1 MGSAQDK
8 EIKVTVASD
17 GNTLGKLKR
26 EISEV
31 IAEVQKLVEVS
42 SKLGGIFGGGGA
54 RVSALGGK
62 GGGTT
67 LTQMRQQQGA
77 QQGGITG
84 NIAQA
89 VQSSAALFKGAAAGS
104 KDAFGIMT
112 GALKQHVR
120 DSDMEIRRLQK
131 TLQDLERTYER
142 LGKRQAAGLGGG
154 LTSSAMGQA
163 QGRYMLTAQQLAEAQ
178 KQRGVLGQQQLEMD
192 AAGNPTM
199 GQRFRTA
206 MGMPA
211 VAQPGQQ
218 GAVSSMMSAVAAKMG
233 IPTGVLGF
241 GGAAAAGMMLAS
253 RLAANT
259 PVNYSSNIQYGI
271 DKPFFGL
278 GAQASLGQIHGGNAL
293 AIRHGDMARLAAM
306 VRLSND
312 PASSTILNSDYL
324 LSQRRKM
331 ETPDTL
337 VGQMFKNGILS
348 GTKNYLGSKFG
359 GLAGGSQ
366 LNAADR
372 AGGIGSTDV
381 NSLARQRMEQEQMA
395 LKAEQYQKALDM
407 KMAEDPG
414 FNDRINSFYSGALGR
429 AQLLRAG
436 GMGGGNVRIGSKRFG
451 YTMSDQFSQLR
462 ARALDAGYSEGDLV
476 GAMQEMSGAS
486 GRGNMHAG
494 TGSLLSAKAGG
505 LGNASSII
513 GVGAQFNGGIRGGL
527 GLLGGVQGM
536 IGRGGTDVTAA
547 SSLTGLG
554 AGMMTA
560 GNFSGGGAGL
570 MSTLLGAGFS
580 GGNPSE
586 DMRLARAVGSGVGA
600 LGNVMSGGV
609 DPLQQ
614 ALNASAALQ
623 AAPNAPYSAKF
634 ALQHMDPAQRAEFE
648 RTGKV
653 PTSLSAMGVSKGM
666 MEKYISVQTGTSFSR
681 ISGSMVGGP
690 AGAAVAR
697 FKKAGGFGYMKG
709 MSRGAREA
717 EIKALAPALQMAGG
731 APSLEAAEGSIRFQM
746 AAAGILNPGKGKGA
760 RDPYSQKTATGAAN
774 TAAAIQESMEGQKHA
789 AAGDLYKR
797 TFEGAPE
804 AQVGSEA
811 ARRTSQRGVATGD
824 VGEALDTVSKALTA
838 FVAAIRGELGGVSP
852 GQKAG
857 ARR

>member
-8 EIKVTVASD
+8 EIKVTLSGD
-17 GNTLGKLKR
+17 GNSLGKLKR
-26 EISEV
+26 EITEV
-31 IAEVQKLVEVS
+31 IAEVQKLVETVG
-42 SKLGGIFGGGGA
+42 KLGGMFGGA
-54 RVSALGGK
+54 RVSALSGK

-154 LTSSAMGQA
+154 LTSAAMGQA
-163 QGRYMLTAQQLAEAQ
+163 GNRYMLTAQQLQEAQ
-178 KQRGVLGQQQLEMD
+178 KNRATLGQQQLEMD

-218 GAVSSMMSAVAAKMG
+218 GPVGSMMSAVAAKMG
-233 IPTGVLGF
+233 LPVGVLGF
-241 GGAAAAGMMLAS
+241 GGAAAAGIGIASSLA
-253 RLAANT
+253 RNT
-259 PVNYSSNIQYGI
+259 PVNYTSNIQYGI
-271 DKPFFGL
+271 DRPFFGL
-278 GAQASLGQIHGGNAL
+278 GAAASLGGIHGGNAL

-306 VRLSND
+306 VRLNND
-312 PASSTILNSDYL
+312 PASQAILNSDYL
-324 LSQRRKM
+324 LAQRRKM

-337 VGQMFKNGILS
+337 IGQMFKNGILS
-348 GTKNYLGSKFG
+348 GTKSYLGSKFG

-372 AGGIGSTDV
+372 AGGVGSTDV
-381 NSLARQRMEQEQMA
+381 MSLARQRMTQEQMA
-395 LKAEQYQKALDM
+395 LKAEQYQKALEM

-436 GMGGGNVRIGSKRFG
+436 GMGGGNVRIGSKGFG
-451 YTMSDQFSQLR
+451 YTLTDQFSHLR
-462 ARALDAGYSEGDLV
+462 ATALNQGYSESDLV
-476 GAMQEMSGAS
+476 GAMQEMSGAA
-486 GRGNMHAG
+486 GRGNMHSGIGA
-494 TGSLLSAKAGG
+494 LMSAKAGG
-505 LGNASSII
+505 LGNAAGLI
-513 GVGAQFNGGIRGGL
+513 GIGGQFNGGQRGGL
-527 GLLGGVQGM
+527 GLLNTVQGM

-554 AGMMTA
+554 AGMMA
-560 GNFSGGGAGL
+560 GGNFSGGGAGL
-570 MSTLLGAGFS
+570 MTTLLGAGFS

-653 PTSLSAMGVSKGM
+653 PTSLASMGVSKDM
-666 MEKYISVQTGTSFSR
+666 MQKYISVQTGTSFSR
-681 ISGSMVGGP
+681 ISGSMVGGDS
-690 AGAAVAR
+690 GAAVAR

-709 MSRGAREA
+709 MSRSAREA

-731 APSLEAAEGSIRFQM
+731 APTLEAAEGSIRFQM
-746 AAAGILNPGKGKGA
+746 AAAGILQPGKGKGA
-760 RDPYSQKTATGAAN
+760 RDPYSSKTATGAAN
-774 TAAAIQESMEGQKHA
+774 TAAAIQEDVEGQKHA
-789 AAGDLYKR
+789 AASGLYSK
-797 TFEGAPE
+797 TFESAPE
-804 AQVGSEA
+804 ATVANEA
-811 ARRTSQRGVATGD
+811 ARRTSQRAVATGD
-824 VGEALDTVSKALTA
+824 VDQAIDTVSKALTA
-838 FVAAIRGELGGVSP
+838 FVAALKGETGVHP
-852 GQKAG
+852 GQKMG